1 MGADTFF
8 GFHLF
13 SNPKIQVAQLVP
25 TASCNWVFPLLSVVV
40 HQTGRLTALQP
51 ERQEKD
57 TNCCNVGPYKVQ
69 EWVDTFFAFSQI
81 QKSKLR
87 NLFPLLLATGS
98 SHYFPWLCIKQVDS
112 QHCNQKGKK
121 TRMLQYQQGDRT
133 PTVAMWVRTKFKNG
147 C

>member
-51 ERQEKD
+51 ERQE
-57 TNCCNVGPYKVQ
+57 NQNVAIP
-69 EWVDTFFAFSQI
+69 A
-81 QKSKLR
+81 R
-87 NLFPLLLATGS
+87 
-98 SHYFPWLCIKQVDS
+98 
-112 QHCNQKGKK
+112 
-121 TRMLQYQQGDRT
+121 R
-133 PTVAMWVRTKFKNG
+133 
-147 C
+147 

>member
-40 HQTGRLTALQP
+40 HQTGRLTAL
-51 ERQEKD
+51 
-57 TNCCNVGPYKVQ
+57 
-69 EWVDTFFAFSQI
+69 
-81 QKSKLR
+81 KSKG
-87 NLFPLLLATGS
+87 N
-98 SHYFPWLCIKQVDS
+98 
-112 QHCNQKGKK
+112 
-121 TRMLQYQQGDRT
+121 QQGNRT

>member
-51 ERQEKD
+51 ERQE
-57 TNCCNVGPYKVQ
+57 NQNVAIVQ
-69 EWVDTFFAFSQI
+69 VGASQTVSASNRWM
-81 QKSKLR
+81 KSKG
-87 NLFPLLLATGS
+87 N
-98 SHYFPWLCIKQVDS
+98 
-112 QHCNQKGKK
+112 
-121 TRMLQYQQGDRT
+121 QQGNRT

>member
-51 ERQEKD
+51 ERQE
-57 TNCCNVGPYKVQ
+57 NQNVAIVQ
-69 EWVDTFFAFSQI
+69 VGASQ
-81 QKSKLR
+81 
-87 NLFPLLLATGS
+87 
-98 SHYFPWLCIKQVDS
+98 
-112 QHCNQKGKK
+112 
-121 TRMLQYQQGDRT
+121 
-133 PTVAMWVRTKFKNG
+133 TVSASNKNG